1 MSAAVDMDEIK
12 ISVATVDDSERLL
25 KFLHVHYYREEPLTV
40 GCEPPEPD
48 AADENFLLSNL
59 PHGTC
64 VMAMHEGR
72 IIGAGVAGPKMP
84 DEADHLFEEAERLA
98 GSKWGCIL
106 GLLAIVERD
115 ANVFQ
120 RYNVNKALHVHAIG
134 VDSSL
139 RGRRIGERIV
149 TALAARGRELGY
161 PVFTSD
167 CTSVY
172 SARMMKRLGFELLNR
187 MPYTD
192 YVDAAG
198 KQLIKPPA
206 PHEFVETYV
215 LRL

>member
-1 MSAAVDMDEIK
+1 MSAPGDIDNIEIT
-12 ISVATVDDSERLL
+12 VATVDDSERLM
-25 KFLHVHYYREEPLTV
+25 KFLHLHYYREEPLTI

-72 IIGAGVAGPKMP
+72 IIGAAVAGPKAP
-84 DEADHLFEEAERLA
+84 DEADHLFEEAANLA
-98 GSKWGCIL
+98 GTKWGRIL
-106 GLLAIVERD
+106 GFLAIAERD
-115 ANVFQ
+115 ANVFE
-120 RYNVNKALHVHAIG
+120 RLNVTKALHVHAMG
-134 VDSSL
+134 VDASL
-139 RGRRIGERIV
+139 RGRRIGEKLV
-149 TALAARGRELGY
+149 TALASRGRELGY

-167 CTSVY
+167 CSSVY

-187 MPYTD
+187 LPYTD
-192 YVDAAG
+192 YVDDAG

-206 PHEFVETYV
+206 PHEYLETYV